1 MLQFDVVQEIF
12 QRWKAEAIIIFIL
25 DVMYV
30 NALSY
35 SLPFYVQFGDRYRH
49 HILPTKHVTISA

>member
-35 SLPFYVQFGDRYRH
+35 SLPF
-49 HILPTKHVTISA
+49 